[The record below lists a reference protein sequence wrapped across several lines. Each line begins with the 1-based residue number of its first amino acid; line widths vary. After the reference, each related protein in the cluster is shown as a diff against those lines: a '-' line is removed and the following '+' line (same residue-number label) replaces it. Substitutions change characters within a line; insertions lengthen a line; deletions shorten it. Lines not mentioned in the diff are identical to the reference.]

1 MNINIT
7 SALFTLRIQYD
18 YCMSILKLNVKMAPL
33 MSIFI
38 EGLLSYRN
46 EFRIIKDV
54 FNKAFL
60 AFMSDGVFLSL
71 PSRLETTTKKIEYF
85 K

>member
-1 MNINIT
+1 
-7 SALFTLRIQYD
+7 
-18 YCMSILKLNVKMAPL
+18 MSVLKLNVKMAPL

-71 PSRLETTTKKIEYF
+71 PSRLETTTKKNRIF
-85 K
+85 QFTGQLLLTVPILIFGRRR